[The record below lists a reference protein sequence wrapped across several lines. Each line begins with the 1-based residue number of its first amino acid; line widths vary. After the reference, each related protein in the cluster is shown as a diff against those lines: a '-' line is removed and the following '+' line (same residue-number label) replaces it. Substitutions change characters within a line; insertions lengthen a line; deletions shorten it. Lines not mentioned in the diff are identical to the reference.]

1 MGGVNGG
8 GVGYPPLCVRSSG
21 GVMAMMFNICLWIV
35 CSVIVFA
42 LIGCTNAP
50 HNGIVATAAVLVAM
64 CERDPIKAIDIMG
77 DFKWQ

>member
-1 MGGVNGG
+1 MI
-8 GVGYPPLCVRSSG
+8 
-21 GVMAMMFNICLWIV
+21 FNICLWIV
-35 CSVIVFA
+35 GAVIVFA
-42 LIGCTNAP
+42 LIGCANAP

>member
-1 MGGVNGG
+1 
-8 GVGYPPLCVRSSG
+8 
-21 GVMAMMFNICLWIV
+21 MMFNICLWIV
-35 CSVIVFA
+35 GALIVFA
-42 LIGCTNAP
+42 LIGCTNAA